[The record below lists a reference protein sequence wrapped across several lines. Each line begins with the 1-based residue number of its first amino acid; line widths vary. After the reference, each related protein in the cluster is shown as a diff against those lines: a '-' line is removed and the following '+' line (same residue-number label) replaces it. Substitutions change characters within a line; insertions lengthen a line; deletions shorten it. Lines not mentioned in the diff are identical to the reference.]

1 MRVMARQVRPWL
13 MKPENVRAPIECA
26 KAGGGQPAEP
36 IRDSGPRAAPKVRM
50 YGCNRYLSAASREEK
65 PGKGWGR
72 PCKKSGIGKADVQPA
87 ADFLGYGLRR
97 DAGLWSEV
105 LRNGPNHN
113 FIDVYVGRLFD
124 RVGDRTSDGIR

>member
-1 MRVMARQVRPWL
+1 MARQVRPWL

-36 IRDSGPRAAPKVRM
+36 IRDSGLRAAAKVRM

-72 PCKKSGIGKADVQPA
+72 PC
-87 ADFLGYGLRR
+87 R
-97 DAGLWSEV
+97 DAQIRRSGPSLSCPDTWFPTAGL
-105 LRNGPNHN
+105 
-113 FIDVYVGRLFD
+113 
-124 RVGDRTSDGIR
+124 SDTG

>member
-1 MRVMARQVRPWL
+1 MAQQVRPWL

-36 IRDSGPRAAPKVRM
+36 IRDSGLRAAAKVRM

-72 PCKKSGIGKADVQPA
+72 PCTDSLGSEIACKGLLRASSPSAYKTKRTWDGGAVAQAGEHTDGSGVSQLCLAGPGGRPKD
-87 ADFLGYGLRR
+87 LRC
-97 DAGLWSEV
+97 
-105 LRNGPNHN
+105 
-113 FIDVYVGRLFD
+113 I
-124 RVGDRTSDGIR
+124 

>member
-1 MRVMARQVRPWL
+1 MARQVRPWL

-36 IRDSGPRAAPKVRM
+36 IRDSGLRAAAKVRM

-72 PCKKSGIGKADVQPA
+72 PCTDNRGSELPGRVSSGHSRRAPIRPRGKDGGAVA
-87 ADFLGYGLRR
+87 N
-97 DAGLWSEV
+97 AGE
-105 LRNGPNHN
+105 H
-113 FIDVYVGRLFD
+113 
-124 RVGDRTSDGIR
+124 TDGS

>member
-1 MRVMARQVRPWL
+1 MARQVRPWL

-36 IRDSGPRAAPKVRM
+36 IRDSGLRAAAKVRM

-72 PCKKSGIGKADVQPA
+72 PCTISAARSRHSALNKQTLNLTQTSGFNLLQP
-87 ADFLGYGLRR
+87 
-97 DAGLWSEV
+97 
-105 LRNGPNHN
+105 
-113 FIDVYVGRLFD
+113 
-124 RVGDRTSDGIR
+124 

>member
-1 MRVMARQVRPWL
+1 MARQVRSWL

-36 IRDSGPRAAPKVRM
+36 IRDSGLRAAAKVRM

-72 PCKKSGIGKADVQPA
+72 PCTDIRLAELFEIGSSGHSA
-87 ADFLGYGLRR
+87 AIHRR
-97 DAGLWSEV
+97 S
-105 LRNGPNHN
+105 R
-113 FIDVYVGRLFD
+113 GRGWGQCRPSRRAHRLA
-124 RVGDRTSDGIR
+124 RCS

>member
-1 MRVMARQVRPWL
+1 MADLRHCVDNRFRPF
-13 MKPENVRAPIECA
+13 
-26 KAGGGQPAEP
+26 
-36 IRDSGPRAAPKVRM
+36 RDIGLARK
-50 YGCNRYLSAASREEK
+50 ET
-65 PGKGWGR
+65 
-72 PCKKSGIGKADVQPA
+72 SGIGKADVQPA